1 MRVHRALIRANQPGA
16 GCWGNRTRKK
26 TRLHRQSRGCIRRTS
41 KEVDR
46 VFSCGNKGSRYE
58 RFTGIVVGECVAPL
72 HAATFTLVH
81 ADGRERMFWP
91 VQFWLARNDVNVNA
105 QRRGTRK
112 LLPLSK
118 HGARSVARPHRAS
131 ASIHISYVGLAVFLC
146 LFSAFVFLF
155 VVCLVGGG

>member
-1 MRVHRALIRANQPGA
+1 M
-16 GCWGNRTRKK
+16 C
-26 TRLHRQSRGCIRRTS
+26 RTS
-41 KEVDR
+41 PR
-46 VFSCGNKGSRYE
+46 GHIHPRTCR
-58 RFTGIVVGECVAPL
+58 
-72 HAATFTLVH
+72 
-81 ADGRERMFWP
+81 RERTAKRIFWP

-155 VVCLVGGG
+155 VVCLVGGGWQQRSPAANNGYFIFFRWWQMYVSRRMRFTWFPVFVQTPHTAVCACS